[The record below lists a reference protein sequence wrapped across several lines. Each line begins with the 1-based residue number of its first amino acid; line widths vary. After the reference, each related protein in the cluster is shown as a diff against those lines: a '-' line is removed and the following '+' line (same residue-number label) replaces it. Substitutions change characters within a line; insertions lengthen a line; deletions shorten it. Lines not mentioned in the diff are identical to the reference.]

1 MLFPVCA
8 VDHAAGKL
16 GRVQQKLELLG
27 RLSSRLMKILSDTQC
42 PGEAAHC
49 PRTDAEQ
56 QQVLLS

>member
-16 GRVQQKLELLG
+16 GRVQHKLELLG
-27 RLSSRLMKILSDTQC
+27 RLSNRLMKILSDTQC

-49 PRTDAEQ
+49 ARTDAEQ

>member
-16 GRVQQKLELLG
+16 GRVQHKLELLG
-27 RLSSRLMKILSDTQC
+27 RLSGRLMKILSDTQC

-49 PRTDAEQ
+49 
-56 QQVLLS
+56 